1 MSRYVCQRHDP
12 ARDNPWIFVNTFLT
26 GEKSPDLCH
35 LKDGVQGILD
45 ATWEPKPTTGMTTG
59 SCMGSA
65 AGQSAMGV
73 VEGFFFRGMKSGVG
87 TC

>member
-1 MSRYVCQRHDP
+1 M
-12 ARDNPWIFVNTFLT
+12 FVNLYCYNTRSGETIDNVVAYIFLT
-26 GEKSPDLCH
+26 GEKSPGLCH

-45 ATWEPKPTTGMTTG
+45 ATWEPKPTTGMTAG

-73 VEGFFFRGMKSGVG
+73 VEGFFIEE
-87 TC
+87 